1 MTNRFVDKKAYLD
14 GLTASMSRTRV
25 SSLTHAAAHGLWDPS
40 IASRNR
46 FGFSGP
52 LSTDERALV
61 VLMENGGIDLG
72 VGSLIDQLL
81 SAVPGASVI
90 PRSARDALVRYVDER
105 IRSATDSLLENAELV
120 ISRYSSASPDPYGTV
135 QILRNGSALYG
146 SLKDTL
152 IQLTEAQ
159 KVIDLFVLTH
169 GSADSIAL
177 EGSERIN
184 GHKIREIKTVFNGGR
199 PIRLR
204 SVYMMNCVGSSLNQ
218 AWIDI
223 GAKVSAGSIR
233 NNYIP
238 EPTMY
243 YFFTNWKQGKSFNDS
258 VVDAYQ
264 RTISAI
270 EAIITTGLRVAVPGS
285 NLIPGFNALVESI
298 ADIEHRDFIQDS
310 APVVT
315 GDGTV
320 NIRADALS
328 FSHSAPTRSFAYV
341 PMGRGHDGVVL
352 PRSLQTA
359 PSTVPMHVS
368 PQAIDFI
375 KSFEAFRG
383 ELYNDPAGHC
393 SIGYGHLVHRGTCD
407 GSAAEAEFN
416 SGITEAR
423 ATDMLRAHL
432 STVEDVVNE
441 AVTVNLTQNQ
451 FDALVSFAYNVGS
464 GRRGTASQPGTGFL
478 GSTLLSRLNAGDYS
492 AVPTEMARW
501 NRAGGRVLPGL
512 TRRRVAEGRM
522 FSSGEYATGQSTVR
536 EFAYGGLGDAVDHGA
551 LETSGSRYAV
561 QQTPPVAA
569 AAIGVADAI
578 QIGLGAAAIVQ
589 SQVSAS
595 SGSFNLTYVQAQRL
609 LTNEAR
615 QAMPGAQQPP
625 TRYSYTLM
633 DVGFGRA
640 GLANAIITITWYGN
654 PYGEISTVEMIRD
667 LSASTEWSRSSFK
680 CTINKL
686 ERIPAPGSDPRTWPL
701 VFSYIGEYDPL
712 GNGHYEFNGEFE
724 INAFGCLKFNT
735 HNVVSRSSMD
745 FAIMG
750 SPESYVTRG
759 RNVVVPTPEIPAD
772 QLAYL
777 RRTLP

>member
-1 MTNRFVDKKAYLD
+1 
-14 GLTASMSRTRV
+14 
-25 SSLTHAAAHGLWDPS
+25 
-40 IASRNR
+40 
-46 FGFSGP
+46 
-52 LSTDERALV
+52 
-61 VLMENGGIDLG
+61 
-72 VGSLIDQLL
+72 
-81 SAVPGASVI
+81 
-90 PRSARDALVRYVDER
+90 
-105 IRSATDSLLENAELV
+105 
-120 ISRYSSASPDPYGTV
+120 
-135 QILRNGSALYG
+135 
-146 SLKDTL
+146 
-152 IQLTEAQ
+152 
-159 KVIDLFVLTH
+159 
-169 GSADSIAL
+169 
-177 EGSERIN
+177 
-184 GHKIREIKTVFNGGR
+184 
-199 PIRLR
+199 
-204 SVYMMNCVGSSLNQ
+204 
-218 AWIDI
+218 
-223 GAKVSAGSIR
+223 
-233 NNYIP
+233 
-238 EPTMY
+238 
-243 YFFTNWKQGKSFNDS
+243 
-258 VVDAYQ
+258 
-264 RTISAI
+264 
-270 EAIITTGLRVAVPGS
+270 
-285 NLIPGFNALVESI
+285 
-298 ADIEHRDFIQDS
+298 
-310 APVVT
+310 
-315 GDGTV
+315 
-320 NIRADALS
+320 
-328 FSHSAPTRSFAYV
+328 
-341 PMGRGHDGVVL
+341 VL
-352 PRSLQTA
+352 PRSLQTP
-359 PSTVPMHVS
+359 PSATPQSVS
-368 PQAIDFI
+368 PQAFYFI
-375 KSFEAFRG
+375 KSFEAFRS

-393 SIGYGHLVHRGTCD
+393 SIGYGHLVHRGPCD
-407 GSAAEAEFN
+407 GRAVETEFS

-724 INAFGCLKFNT
+724 INAFGGLKFNT